1 MAETTSRTESYEDI
15 YAPAFDAARDLLEAD
30 RAAVLLFDDS
40 DRMRFQ
46 AWRGLSDSYRAAV
59 DGHSPWARA
68 HRDARPILV
77 YDVTA
82 DDTLAD
88 YRPAF
93 AAERIR
99 AVGFVPLIAR
109 RTLLG
114 KFMLYWDQP
123 RTFSARDDA
132 LAAAI
137 GIQIAEAL
145 ERARLHELERR
156 DYEAERVARE
166 RAEAAEARMTFLA
179 EASVQLS
186 SSLDYE
192 ATLRKVAEL
201 AVPRLADWC
210 VIDIAGEGEGALN
223 RVAIVHSDPA
233 KVEFAE
239 AMRRRYP
246 PKSGAQ
252 LGVAQVMRTG
262 RAVLHRDDIAALI
275 SEVAHDA
282 EHVWRIR
289 ALDLRSAMTVP
300 ITAGGR
306 TFGVLSFF
314 TAESMRRLTEADLQV
329 AEELGRRTGI
339 AIENARLYG
348 EEKRMRLEAQAAE
361 QRRAAIEQKL
371 RVALGAGRMGVWE
384 WSIAT
389 GRVTWSPTLE
399 MVHGLSPGTFEGTF
413 EAYQRDVHPD
423 DRDGLLRS
431 LKQALESQ
439 REYHVEYRIVRPD
452 GEVRWVAGYGDVL
465 AHEDGLPVAMTGV
478 CMDITE
484 RKQAEH
490 VRQASAAQLEQTLRE
505 LEQTLRD
512 NELFAGILAHDL
524 RNPLAA
530 ILTAVQLL
538 AQAPRGADERA
549 SGALQHVLASGARM
563 TRLIDQLLDFTRARV
578 AGAFELARHEV
589 DLVALFDQVAAEIEG
604 AHPHWRLAREV
615 RGDCGGEWDPDR
627 LLQVVSNL
635 IANAGQHGTPG
646 EIIRVTLD
654 GRDPDCVA
662 WAIHNRGEIPAA
674 LMTKLFVPFGG
685 LREGKAGGLGL
696 GLFIAQR
703 IVAAHG
709 GHIDV
714 ASSAASGTTFSV
726 RLPRRAS
733 ER

>member
-1 MAETTSRTESYEDI
+1 VIWSET
-15 YAPAFDAARDLLEAD
+15 L
-30 RAAVLLFDDS
+30 
-40 DRMRFQ
+40 
-46 AWRGLSDSYRAAV
+46 
-59 DGHSPWARA
+59 
-68 HRDARPILV
+68 
-77 YDVTA
+77 
-82 DDTLAD
+82 
-88 YRPAF
+88 
-93 AAERIR
+93 ERI
-99 AVGFVPLIAR
+99 
-109 RTLLG
+109 
-114 KFMLYWDQP
+114 
-123 RTFSARDDA
+123 
-132 LAAAI
+132 
-137 GIQIAEAL
+137 
-145 ERARLHELERR
+145 
-156 DYEAERVARE
+156 
-166 RAEAAEARMTFLA
+166 
-179 EASVQLS
+179 
-186 SSLDYE
+186 
-192 ATLRKVAEL
+192 
-201 AVPRLADWC
+201 
-210 VIDIAGEGEGALN
+210 
-223 RVAIVHSDPA
+223 
-233 KVEFAE
+233 
-239 AMRRRYP
+239 
-246 PKSGAQ
+246 
-252 LGVAQVMRTG
+252 
-262 RAVLHRDDIAALI
+262 
-275 SEVAHDA
+275 
-282 EHVWRIR
+282 
-289 ALDLRSAMTVP
+289 
-300 ITAGGR
+300 
-306 TFGVLSFF
+306 
-314 TAESMRRLTEADLQV
+314 
-329 AEELGRRTGI
+329 
-339 AIENARLYG
+339 
-348 EEKRMRLEAQAAE
+348 
-361 QRRAAIEQKL
+361 
-371 RVALGAGRMGVWE
+371 
-384 WSIAT
+384 
-389 GRVTWSPTLE
+389 
-399 MVHGLSPGTFEGTF
+399 HGLEPGTFGGDF
-413 EAYQRDVHPD
+413 AAYQRDIHPE
-423 DRDGLLRS
+423 DRERVLGTIGGSSRGDHEHHL
-431 LKQALESQ
+431 
-439 REYHVEYRIVRPD
+439 EYRIVRPD